1 MFPELPK
8 EDVDVVYL
16 CYPNNPTGMALTKD
30 QLQVWVDWANKKGVL
45 ILFDAAYER
54 FITDPDVPHSIYE
67 IEGAKQCAIEF
78 RSFSKTAGF
87 TGTRCAYTVVPKS
100 IMGDDGKGGKVSL
113 NALWNRRHT
122 TKFNGVSYIVQR
134 AAEAVYSETGKKQI
148 EESIAYYLNNAGI
161 ILNGLRNIGI
171 TAYGGANSPYVWL
184 KTPKNMDSW
193 EFFDKMLK
201 EVGIVGTPGS
211 GFGVA
216 GQGYFRLTAFN
227 TEENTRTA
235 IDRLAGLKL

>member
-1 MFPELPK
+1 MCIR
-8 EDVDVVYL
+8 D
-16 CYPNNPTGMALTKD
+16 
-30 QLQVWVDWANKKGVL
+30 
-45 ILFDAAYER
+45 
-54 FITDPDVPHSIYE
+54 S
-67 IEGAKQCAIEF
+67 
-78 RSFSKTAGF
+78 
-87 TGTRCAYTVVPKS
+87 
-100 IMGDDGKGGKVSL
+100 
-113 NALWNRRHT
+113 
-122 TKFNGVSYIVQR
+122 SYIVQR
-134 AAEAVYSETGKKQI
+134 AAEAVYSETGQKKI